1 MYKVIYHQL
10 VKKEDLSGIP
20 KTDLEQIFKA
30 IQKKLC
36 RAPKEFGK
44 PLKKSLKGLM
54 RLRIGKYRVVYQVQ
68 DKDVLVW
75 VIKIGLRRNSEV
87 YIEASKRLF

>member
-54 RLRIGKYRVVYQVQ
+54 RLRIGKYRV
-68 DKDVLVW
+68 LVW